1 MNKIKHVFLFLII
14 ASVTI
19 QCKDDDGPKQPT
31 DPYVGC
37 CGTEPVEFTI
47 GNAKLFVPNA
57 FTPNGD
63 GINDVFFP
71 TFNDKTS
78 KIEVFQISSP
88 ELGIMY
94 FTSEVDKQNPIINGW
109 NGLDADGKKYSGP
122 FSYAMTVTDDT
133 GYLQSFS
140 GSACSITCD
149 SFATVFK
156 TKTGCF
162 YPVQSDGDGGFDAN
176 LPTLEDDC
184 FGN

>member
-1 MNKIKHVFLFLII
+1 MKKIKSVFLLLFTVSICF
-14 ASVTI
+14 
-19 QCKDDDGPKQPT
+19 QCQDDDPKQPS

-37 CGTEPVEFTI
+37 CGTDPVEFTI

-63 GINDVFFP
+63 GINDIFFP
-71 TFNDKTS
+71 TFNDKAS

-88 ELGIMY
+88 ELGIIY

-109 NGLDADGKKYSGP
+109 NGIDADGKKYSGP

-162 YPVQSDGDGGFDAN
+162 FPVQSDGNGGLDAS
-176 LPTLEDDC
+176 LPSLEDDC